1 MQQNYFMWSK
11 CWHKHASVT
20 AGCLGYSLLALSLDF
35 RHALLIWDRCPIA
48 SSSSLLK
55 GLWSEACSHPGCT
68 LDFTVWGIRNRIRKL
83 VFRLCFA
90 SSSTLHSRSSGQVL
104 TERST
109 DQYKSINSSLKKSQE
124 KWAFPTLLTGLL
136 ELCIVRAEEHLSVS
150 FCIHFQHSSCSGGP
164 NVTASQVKH

>member
-1 MQQNYFMWSK
+1 MLAQTR
-11 CWHKHASVT
+11 ASVT
-20 AGCLGYSLLALSLDF
+20 AGCLGYSPLAVSLDF

-48 SSSSLLK
+48 LSSSLLK

-68 LDFTVWGIRNRIRKL
+68 PDFTVWGIRNHITKL

-90 SSSTLHSRSSGQVL
+90 SSSTLHGRSSGQVL

-109 DQYKSINSSLKKSQE
+109 DQYKSINSNLKKSQE
-124 KWAFPTLLTGLL
+124 KWAFPTLLTSLL
-136 ELCIVRAEEHLSVS
+136 ELCIVRGEEHLSVS
-150 FCIHFQHSSCSGGP
+150 FCIHFEHSRCSGGP